1 MTPTFLNYAALG
13 CAIVL
18 ETIGT
23 ALLAQSQQFTKLWP
37 SLGMAVCY
45 ILSLYFLSHA
55 LKVMP
60 VGIAYAIWSGL
71 GIVLIS
77 AVSYFAF
84 RQALDLAAIIGIGFI
99 LTGVVIVNAFSASA
113 SH

>member
-1 MTPTFLNYAALG
+1 MNPTTLGYAALG

-23 ALLAQSQQFTKLWP
+23 ALLAQSQQFSRPWP
-37 SLGMAVCY
+37 SAGMVVCY
-45 ILSLYFLSHA
+45 GLSFYLLSHA

-77 AVSYFAF
+77 AVSTIVF
-84 RQALDLAAIIGIGFI
+84 RQTLDLAAIIGIGFI
-99 LTGVVIVNAFSASA
+99 LTGVVIVNAFSTST

>member
-37 SLGMAVCY
+37 TFGMAVCY

-55 LKVMP
+55 LKVNAAKPAKRAAAARDEDRFFLMETDR
-60 VGIAYAIWSGL
+60 VDCIGL
-71 GIVLIS
+71 PG
-77 AVSYFAF
+77 FGF
-84 RQALDLAAIIGIGFI
+84 HPKLASRARDCKWK
-99 LTGVVIVNAFSASA
+99 
-113 SH
+113 